1 MIESG
6 QGRPLPSSLAALEK
20 TRAELLRKQK
30 EVELKEG
37 LPFLYGW
44 KWYTWAR
51 TFYESNNKMALLC
64 AANQVSKSS
73 TAIRTCINWG
83 TNQALWPE
91 LWAMAPTQFW
101 YMYPTAP
108 QATIEF
114 EKKWKQFLPKGKFK
128 DELEI
133 DGKPNPYAWK
143 AEYKN
148 KEIHA
153 LHFLVTGVTVYYKTY
168 AQDPEALQTGSV
180 DALFCDEELPMELY
194 DELIFRISAT
204 NGYFRMVFT
213 ATIGQEFWRLAME
226 PEEHE
231 EENLP
236 DALKI
241 CASLYDSQF
250 YEDGTPSHWTLEKIE
265 MVKSRCKDA
274 NEVLRRVFGR
284 FIRDSSGRK
293 YPAFDIK
300 FHIRPHH
307 PLPAGWIIYAGL
319 DVGSGGANHP
329 AAVCFVAVRPD
340 FRAGRVFLGWR
351 GDRQVTTAGDTL
363 KKYLEL
369 RDSGIPG
376 HPLRIA
382 MACYDHACRDL
393 FTIATRSRVPLVPAD
408 KGHDTG
414 EQIINDLFKS
424 GMLLIY
430 TSPELAKLAGELAT
444 LRKDTPKTKA
454 KDDFSD
460 ALRYAVTQI
469 PWDWT
474 ALNLPGQAP
483 GADYQPPA
491 PERKLTQAEI
501 EIEDRR
507 SGMQAPRGSD
517 PLAQPSIED
526 EFQEIND
533 DYGS

>member
-1 MIESG
+1 MMNEG
-6 QGRPLPSSLAALEK
+6 QGRPPSPSLAELERK
-20 TRAELLRKQK
+20 RAELIRKQK

-51 TFYESNNKMALLC
+51 TFYESQNKMALLC

-73 TAIRTCINWG
+73 TQIRTCINWG

-91 LWAMAPTQFW
+91 LWALPPTQFW
-101 YMYPTAP
+101 YMYPTGP

-114 EKKWKQFLPKGKFK
+114 AKKWSQFLPRGKFK
-128 DELEI
+128 TELEL

-143 AEYKN
+143 GEYKN

-153 LHFLVTGVTVYYKTY
+153 IHFLVTGVTVYFKTY
-168 AQDPEALQTGSV
+168 AQEPEALQTGSV
-180 DALFCDEELPMELY
+180 DALFGDEEMPVELY
-194 DELIFRISAT
+194 DELIFRVSAT

-241 CASLYDSQF
+241 CASLYDSQV
-250 YEDGTPSHWTLEKIE
+250 YEDGTPSHWTTEKIE
-265 MVKSRCKDA
+265 MVKARCRDA
-274 NEVLRRVFGR
+274 SEVLRRVFGR
-284 FIRDSSGRK
+284 FIRDTKGRK

-300 FHIRPHH
+300 NHILPKH
-307 PLPAGWIIYAGL
+307 PLPENWIVYAGL

-351 GDRQVTTAGDTL
+351 GDGQVTTAGDTL
-363 KKYLEL
+363 AKYLEL
-369 RDSGIPG
+369 RDKGIPG
-376 HPLRIA
+376 HPLRVA

-408 KGHDTG
+408 KGHETG
-414 EQIINDLFKS
+414 EQIVNDLFKS
-424 GMLLIY
+424 GMLRIY
-430 TSPELAKLAGELAT
+430 STPELAKLAGELAT

-474 ALNLPGQAP
+474 ALKLPGRPEAAEYQA
-483 GADYQPPA
+483 PA
-491 PERKLTQAEI
+491 PERELTPMEREI
-501 EIEDRR
+501 ADRR
-507 SGMQAPRGSD
+507 AGMHSPRESD
-517 PLAQPSIED
+517 PAKDYTLDD
-526 EFQEIND
+526 EFEEINA
-533 DYGS
+533 DYEG